1 MNYSIVVYILGWILN
16 FEAAFMALPCVVSI
30 LYQERDGVSFLI
42 TMAVCLAIGIPL
54 VIRKPKN
61 QIFLAADGFVA
72 VSLSWIILSIMGA
85 VPFVISGYIPNP
97 VDAVFEVVSGF
108 TTTGASILNDVEALP
123 KCLLFWRSFTHWI
136 GGMGVLVFILC
147 LLPMTG
153 GSHMNLMKAESPGP
167 SVSRLV
173 PKVQSTAKILY
184 GIYLGLTLTEMVIL
198 LLSGMPAFDS
208 ITLTFGTAG
217 TGGFGVKNTS
227 IADYTT
233 FQQGVITVFMILFGV
248 NFNVYFLLLM
258 KKFRQAFQCE
268 EVRYYL
274 LIIAVAVGVITWNTA
289 YLYPSVGQAFH
300 HTAFQVAS
308 IITTTGYATTDFDL
322 WPELSRTIMVMLM
335 FVGACAGSTG
345 GGIKVSRFVVL
356 AKTVRKELLIALHPR
371 AVDKVKMDGKVVEH
385 EVVRS
390 INVFIVAYVF
400 LFAVSVLL
408 ISLDGYDLTTN
419 FTSVAATINNIGPG
433 LNRVGPTCN
442 FSLFSNFSKLI
453 LVFDMLAGRLE
464 IFPLLVLFYRETWKK
479 F

>member
-16 FEAAFMALPCVVSI
+16 FEAAFMALPCAVSL
-30 LYQERDGVSFLI
+30 LYQEKDGVSFLI

-233 FQQGVITVFMILFGV
+233 FQQAVITVFMILFGV

-258 KKFRQAFQCE
+258 KKFGQAFQCE

-274 LIIAVAVGVITWNTA
+274 LIIAAAIGVITWNTA
-289 YLYPSVGQAFH
+289 YLRSEE
-300 HTAFQVAS
+300 HTS
-308 IITTTGYATTDFDL
+308 
-322 WPELSRTIMVMLM
+322 ELQSQR
-335 FVGACAGSTG
+335 
-345 GGIKVSRFVVL
+345 
-356 AKTVRKELLIALHPR
+356 
-371 AVDKVKMDGKVVEH
+371 
-385 EVVRS
+385 
-390 INVFIVAYVF
+390 
-400 LFAVSVLL
+400 
-408 ISLDGYDLTTN
+408 
-419 FTSVAATINNIGPG
+419 
-433 LNRVGPTCN
+433 
-442 FSLFSNFSKLI
+442 
-453 LVFDMLAGRLE
+453 
-464 IFPLLVLFYRETWKK
+464 
-479 F
+479 